1 MNEQLI
7 EQIIFKTGIEH
18 RSNLSESGWDFCLL
32 DKDIH
37 ALVKNVVLECIT
49 RIQGCHLA
57 EGYDP
62 EIVGDF
68 ELGYKK
74 AIDKVS
80 KQVLLHFGL
89 K

>member
-1 MNEQLI
+1 MNERIKELI
-7 EQIIFKTGIEH
+7 SQCWEERKYGPPWFDVDKFA
-18 RSNLSESGWDFCLL
+18 NL
-32 DKDIH
+32 I
-37 ALVKNVVLECIT
+37 VQECVT

-80 KQVLLHFGL
+80 KQVLLHFGVE
-89 K
+89 